1 MKLNLSRHRL
11 IVNFMASF
19 CLYISTI
26 RLCTGCG
33 GITTFVP
40 IVVTMRDSLD
50 GEGKVAIFSNQ
61 TPNQL
66 TITVTVENKPKNQR
80 QSVNIDLDPNENREF
95 GWLEGWRFL
104 CGVSYKPK
112 LLAHITCTR
121 TPKSNAKIDTEVT

>member
-11 IVNFMASF
+11 IVNLMASF
-19 CLYISTI
+19 CLCASTI
-26 RLCTGCG
+26 GLFTGCG
-33 GITTFVP
+33 SITPFVP
-40 IVVTMRDSLD
+40 VVVTMRNSLV
-50 GEGKVAIFSNQ
+50 GEGKFAIFSNQ
-61 TPNQL
+61 TPNRL
-66 TITVTVENKPKNQR
+66 TITVTVENKPKNQS